1 MNRVQTAARILWAML
16 REIFDEAAYARFLER
31 KQMPSSPT
39 AYEAFLREREGNHAP
54 RPRCC

>member
-1 MNRVQTAARILWAML
+1 MTRVQKAARILLAML

-31 KQMPSSPT
+31 QQLPSSPA
-39 AYEAFLREREGNHAP
+39 AYGAFVREREGNHAP